1 MRFIFLFP
9 ESKVTA
15 VTFGKPLNFTK
26 YESLSGQEPRLVT
39 ADLASPLGR
48 RLHRQVKL
56 NDEGDLFIVWWSMGD
71 QEVYPWTPQL
81 KVSLEDIHIY
91 PQLKYF
97 WMYSSPYCTATKTH
111 FYELL
116 NTV

>member
-1 MRFIFLFP
+1 MRFLFS

-15 VTFGKPLNFTK
+15 VTFGKPLNFSK

-56 NDEGDLFIVWWSMGD
+56 NDEGDLFIVWWSMVD